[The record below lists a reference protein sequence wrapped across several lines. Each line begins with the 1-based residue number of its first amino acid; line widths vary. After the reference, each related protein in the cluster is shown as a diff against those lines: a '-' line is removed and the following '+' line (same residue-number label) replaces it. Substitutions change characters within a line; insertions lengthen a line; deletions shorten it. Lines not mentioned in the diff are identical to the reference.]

1 MLILSSLPGRQSEAR
16 QNDSRIRRAAWEVLT
31 EQGAQAPVSAIAQR
45 AGVGIGALYRRY
57 PAKEDLIR
65 QVCVDSMELTVRLA
79 SEALGRTEAWPA
91 FVEFMHRCRENSVGG
106 LSHLT
111 GSFTVD
117 DDTWALGEQVRASIQ
132 AVIDRACAEGPMRPG
147 VTAADVCVLLQQLS
161 TVRAAGAE
169 RGSRYLAVMLD
180 GLRGTEPLPGAGA
193 SWQEGE
199 LLWRTVD
206 S

>member
-1 MLILSSLPGRQSEAR
+1 MLMLSGLPGRQAEAR

-31 EQGAQAPVSAIAQR
+31 EQGAQAPVSVIAQR

-57 PAKEDLIR
+57 PTKEDLIR
-65 QVCVDSMELTVRLA
+65 QVCVDSMEFTVRVA
-79 SEALGRTEAWPA
+79 DEALARTEAWPA
-91 FVEFMHRCRENSVGG
+91 FVEFMRRCMENSVGG

-117 DDTWALGEQVRASIQ
+117 DDTWELGERVRSSIQ

-147 VTAADVCVLLQQLS
+147 VTAADVCVLLQQLNPL
-161 TVRAAGAE
+161 RAAGAE
-169 RGSRYLAVMLD
+169 RGSRYLALMLD
-180 GLRGTEPLPGAGA
+180 GLRGKEPLPGVGT